1 MVLKVVSSGTGSGGG
16 SGTVT
21 SVTGNGTVNGI
32 TLTGNVTT
40 SGNLTLGG
48 TLGNVTNAQ
57 LVNSSATIGNTVVT
71 LGSTVNN
78 IGNLT
83 LANVTILSG
92 SIPNSAITGLG
103 TMAIQNA
110 NLVTITGGT
119 INIPNFF
126 SGYSSTTAAN
136 ATTVL
141 TVASNHWQ
149 KTNASGTNTQ
159 IYTLPDGTTL
169 QNGTSYIFDNDA
181 GGNVTIND
189 NSSGLVDTLIPG
201 SVDVIFLE
209 SNATVAGAWGK
220 YSWLPA
226 YVNWGTSTADFGN
239 VSVSNVVISGGQIN
253 VTTVNMTAN
262 TASNATFTSA
272 TMQLIP
278 AGYINYDL
286 NGTLVKIP
294 YYSV

>member
-1 MVLKVVSSGTGSGGG
+1 MVLKVVSGGGGGG

-21 SVTGNGTVNGI
+21 QINAGTGINVSPSPITGNGTVSLANTTVTAG
-32 TLTGNVTT
+32 TYGNASTVAQVIIN
-40 SGNLTLGG
+40 SQGQ
-48 TLGNVTNAQ
+48 VTNA
-57 LVNSSATIGNTVVT
+57 VNVAI
-71 LGSTVNN
+71 
-78 IGNLT
+78 
-83 LANVTILSG
+83 
-92 SIPNSAITGLG
+92 SIANSAITGLG
-103 TMAIQNA
+103 TMATQNA

-136 ATTVL
+136 ATTAL

-149 KTNASGTNTQ
+149 KTTASGTNTQ

-201 SVDVIFLE
+201 SIDIIFLE

-253 VTTVNMTAN
+253 VTTVNHTAN

-294 YYSV
+294 YYNA